1 MEQHLWLEPKRGK
14 VPWQMHFDCIGP
26 DDKFG
31 QQTWEAAESSLQKEA
46 LTACPRESRSKA
58 GRYEV
63 SVCRRS
69 AWTADCLIIWIKTF
83 EIPLF
88 GLYGACST
96 CGEALALSA
105 MTVAAG
111 YADRVA
117 AVTSSHFAS
126 AEKQFRFPLEYA
138 NQRPVSAT
146 WTVTGG
152 GAFILSK
159 DAKQPLAKVAG
170 VTTGKIVDYGIKDSM
185 NMGAVM
191 APAAAEL
198 IAQNLTDFK
207 RKPEDYDRIIT
218 GDLGEVGQ
226 QILFDLLLKKGMDI
240 RKQHEDCGMLIFDSQ
255 TQGTGSGGS
264 GCGCAASV
272 LSAHF
277 LPKLASGELK
287 RILFVPTGALL
298 STVSFNEGQTIP
310 GIAHGVVLES
320 CISSA
325 KRRDKDMQYVI
336 AFVTGGMICALSQIL
351 MEKQNASGAYHGSFG
366 LPWSHPWICGGSMSR
381 FPNGRR
387 RARMCRFWDLET
399 ISGRV
404 SKRWWTRKDLS
415 VFFWAALKTVRQG
428 FPQHSFF
435 PYIASLLCQPKMKKH

>member
-1 MEQHLWLEPKRGK
+1 MDQQVGSGSLCFAKAPFIIGTASVVGTKEGEGPLADA
-14 VPWQMHFDCIGP
+14 FDCIGP

-46 LTACPRESRSKA
+46 LTLALGKA
-58 GRYEV
+58 DQKPEDMRYLF
-63 SVCRRS
+63 
-69 AWTADCLIIWIKTF
+69 AGDLLGQLIASSFGLKTF

-159 DAKQPLAKVAG
+159 EAKQPLAKVAG

-185 NMGAVM
+185 NMGAAM
-191 APAAAEL
+191 APAAKEV
-198 IAQNLTDFK
+198 IRQHFEDFGRSEK
-207 RKPEDYDRIIT
+207 EYDRIIT
-218 GDLGEVGQ
+218 GDLGTVGQ
-226 QILFDLLLKKGMDI
+226 KILIDLLLKDGYDI
-240 RKQHEDCGMLIFDSQ
+240 SKIHSDCGIEIFDAESQ
-255 TQGTGSGGS
+255 NTGAGGS
-264 GCGCAASV
+264 GCGCSAV
-272 LSAHF
+272 TLSAYF
-277 LPKLASGELK
+277 LKQIEDGTLK

-298 STVSFNEGQTIP
+298 STVSFNEGMTVP
-310 GIAHGVVLES
+310 GIAHAVVIEH
-320 CISSA
+320 A
-325 KRRDKDMQYVI
+325 D
-336 AFVTGGMICALSQIL
+336 A
-351 MEKQNASGAYHGSFG
+351 
-366 LPWSHPWICGGSMSR
+366 
-381 FPNGRR
+381 
-387 RARMCRFWDLET
+387 
-399 ISGRV
+399 
-404 SKRWWTRKDLS
+404 
-415 VFFWAALKTVRQG
+415 
-428 FPQHSFF
+428 
-435 PYIASLLCQPKMKKH
+435 